1 VQEVLT
7 FCAIWLLTVAAV
19 LAATDRRR
27 YRALAQWGAVSMI
40 VAAFGVG
47 IALALAP

>member
-1 VQEVLT
+1 MQAVLT
-7 FCAIWLLTVAAV
+7 FCAIWLLSVTAV

-40 VAAFGVG
+40 VAALGVG
-47 IALALAP
+47 IALAFSP